1 MGDGWGALT
10 GTSNPYGFTAADN
23 SLSIT
28 LTETMIDELI
38 NKGGL
43 VLTGHGIILQK
54 VTIQ

>member
-1 MGDGWGALT
+1 MGDGWGALA